1 MDLEDLMRNP
11 HARWRIEMAQV
22 LTERLLPF
30 EGIQALVV
38 AGSVARGYADQFS
51 DIELPI
57 FWDKNPSDSTRLEIA
72 AALGGEFIYGYNG
85 PANEDQLL
93 IGGVQV
99 DLWPLTTAREEEVL
113 SAVLEDFSTDLGH
126 LNALETLRSCLPL
139 YGHTIIEGWKERARD
154 YPDGLAEKLIRQHL
168 ASFSTNELYLMAQRE
183 NPTSFLAQLC
193 HLQQEVF
200 LVLLA
205 LNRQFFPTFKWLYRS
220 LETLQIKPKE
230 IGHRFR
236 AAFQVSPEEAAADMV
251 RVLESTL
258 ELVERTYPHL
268 DTSAVRCRLSY
279 RRAAHEVDGS

>member
-1 MDLEDLMRNP
+1 MAVEDLTQNP
-11 HARWRIEMAQV
+11 HARWRIEIAQQ

-57 FWDKNPSDSTRLEIA
+57 FWDKLPSDSARLEIA

-85 PANEDQLL
+85 PAKEDQLL
-93 IGGVQV
+93 IDGVQV
-99 DLWPLTTAREEEVL
+99 DLWPLTIAREEEVL

-126 LNALETLRSCLPL
+126 LNALETIRTCLPL
-139 YGHTIIEGWKERARD
+139 YGQGIIQGWKERARV

-168 ASFSTNELYLMAQRE
+168 ASFSASELCLLARRD
-183 NPTSFLAQLC
+183 NPTSFQAQLC

-205 LNRQFFPTFKWLYRS
+205 LNRQYFPTFKWLYRS
-220 LETLQIKPKE
+220 LESLEIKPGE
-230 IGHRFR
+230 IGRRFR
-236 AAFQVSPEEAAADMV
+236 AAFQSSPEEAAADTA
-251 RVLESTL
+251 RILEETL
-258 ELVERTYPHL
+258 ALVERVYPHL
-268 DTSAVRCRLSY
+268 DTSAVHRRLSY
-279 RRAAHEVDGS
+279 RRAAHAPDGT